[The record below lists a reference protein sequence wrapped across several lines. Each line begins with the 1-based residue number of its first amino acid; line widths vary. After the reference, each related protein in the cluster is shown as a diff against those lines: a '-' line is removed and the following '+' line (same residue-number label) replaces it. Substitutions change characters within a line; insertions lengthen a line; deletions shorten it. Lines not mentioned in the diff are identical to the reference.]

1 MEKYKNY
8 VFSVGYMT
16 MTSSQYRKLIDLLE
30 SYQPKNIIEFG
41 CGQSTG
47 IFECYCERTG
57 KSLVS
62 IEDNPSFKH
71 KDTVLFPVV
80 ENNMLHI
87 GDTLY
92 DTCNY
97 YDGLEDW
104 LSQSDTKYDFILI
117 DGPKGYGFRENYDYG
132 RVQLRS
138 LLLLDKISD
147 TAIILVHDAQRL
159 NMKKTISEF
168 QHHCEIRGYKI
179 WESEVLT
186 DNMEN
191 QKLLK
196 IFHIEKNNEAA

>member
-1 MEKYKNY
+1 MA
-8 VFSVGYMT
+8 
-16 MTSSQYRKLIDLLE
+16 SSQYRKLIDLLE

-57 KSLVS
+57 SSLVS

-80 ENNMLHI
+80 ENDMLHI
-87 GDTLY
+87 SDTLY
-92 DTCNY
+92 GTCNY
-97 YDGLEDW
+97 YDGLEEW

-117 DGPKGYGFRENYDYG
+117 DGPKGYGFRESYDYG
-132 RVQLRS
+132 RVQLLS
-138 LLLLDKISD
+138 LLLLGKISD
-147 TAIILVHDAQRL
+147 TATILIHDAQRL

-168 QHHCEIRGYKI
+168 QHHCETKGYKL
-179 WESEVLT
+179 WESEVLN
-186 DNMEN
+186 DNMDE

-196 IFHIEKNNEAA
+196 IFHIEKK